1 MMLRLLHID
10 FDTRDA
16 ALAVYAQTRDE
27 VVDPIPEL
35 LAAMEKHGI
44 ESVTLHS
51 RGGEAD
57 RVSASAAMSRASGS
71 VDVLVTSDDYTPLSS
86 NELLNGAWSNQRQG
100 EVMVARSSPTIYA
113 MRFTDFDRALDRLTA
128 AIQILGA
135 TGSMCRGSCNHLRF
149 VSYELAGNTIEHAR
163 FDAAVPEIR
172 IGIRPRSDGIQLSFR
187 DNARPFDT
195 RKLADINVGQ
205 KITRGERRG
214 LGLFMLS
221 RIADSLDYERVDG
234 WNVTTM
240 SVPDASSGEEIRRK
254 SMSDINIMITPCSV
268 DRTIVLRPVGTVDS
282 ATSGV
287 LEAQIAELIKQDVNR
302 IVVDMADVEF
312 ISSSGIGVFLGSVSG
327 LRSRGG
333 DLLFMNVPSHV
344 EDVFD
349 IVNLRNYFRTISNL
363 DELQPT
369 R

>member
-10 FDTRDA
+10 FDGRDA
-16 ALAVYAQTRDE
+16 ALAVYAHAGDGDQ
-27 VVDPIPEL
+27 DPIPDL
-35 LAAMEKHGI
+35 LAALEKHGVQT
-44 ESVTLHS
+44 VTLYS

-57 RVSASAAMSRASGS
+57 RVSASAAMSQVGGS
-71 VDVLVTSDDYTPLSS
+71 VDVIVTSDTYTPLSS
-86 NELLNGAWSNQRQG
+86 SELLNGVWSNQRRG
-100 EVMVARSSPTIYA
+100 EIFVARTSPPIYA

-128 AIQILGA
+128 SILILGA
-135 TGSMCRGSCNHLRF
+135 TGSMCRGGCNHLRF
-149 VSYELAGNTIEHAR
+149 ASYELAGNTIEHAR
-163 FDAAVPEIR
+163 FVVAVPEIR
-172 IGIRPRSDGIQLSFR
+172 FGIRPGSGGIQLSYR

-195 RKLADINVGQ
+195 RKLADIDVGE

-221 RIADSLDYERVDG
+221 RIAESLDYERVDG

-240 SVPDASSGEEIRRK
+240 LIPDKSSGEERRRK

-287 LEAQIAELIKQDVNR
+287 LEAQIAELIKQDINR

-333 DLLFMNVPSHV
+333 DLLFMNLPTHV